1 MDLTVG
7 DIISTQT
14 INAGEFQGI
23 TKEVLAGLDME
34 MAKVYESAKDITHYL
49 PLKELEKAEKLPS
62 KEYFEKSLK
71 HFKKLTTEDLPDIQ
85 ASDRYEYFK
94 TQVET
99 KGLKTFMEV
108 FKFLLL
114 LDSTKSLNIHE
125 KKFLNKMKAKFTTDT
140 ELILGWDKLET
151 RKYIKIQ

>member
-23 TKEVLAGLDME
+23 TNEVLAGMTME

-49 PLKELEKAEKLPS
+49 PIKELEKAEKLPS
-62 KEYFEKSLK
+62 KEYFEKNLK
-71 HFKKLTTEDLPDIQ
+71 HFKKLSTEDIPDIQ
-85 ASDRYEYFK
+85 ASDRYEFFK

-99 KGLKTFMEV
+99 KGLKTFMEI
-108 FKFLLL
+108 FKYLLL

-151 RKYIKIQ
+151 RRFIKIQ